1 MPDAVAV
8 VVPARDEED
17 LLPAC
22 LDSVTAAVA
31 AVHAA
36 HPSVRTRIVV
46 VLDACRDG
54 SARAVAGRDGV
65 VALTIDAACVGLAR
79 SRGVEAAAEWSATVG
94 GRSLW
99 VASTDADSVV
109 PPDWLTTHVGR
120 AADGLA
126 LVVSTVVPRP
136 GDLSPAALSA
146 WHQRHTTADGH
157 DHVHGANLGF
167 TLDAYR
173 TAGGFPPLHTHED
186 VHLVSAMRAAGVPA
200 VATGAVP
207 VVTSGRRTGRAPGG
221 FAHYLDELAA
231 LDGLGA

>member
-22 LDSVTAAVA
+22 LDSIAAAVTAVR
-31 AVHAA
+31 AA
-36 HPSVRTRIVV
+36 HPQVRTRVVV

-54 SARAVAGRDGV
+54 SARVVEGRDGV
-65 VALTIDAACVGLAR
+65 TSITTDAACVGVAR
-79 SRGVEAAAEWSATVG
+79 SKGVGAAARWSQAVG
-94 GRSLW
+94 SRSLW

-109 PPDWLTTHVGR
+109 PPHWLTSHLGW
-120 AADGLA
+120 AADGIA
-126 LVVSTVVPRP
+126 LVVGTVVPRP

-167 TLDAYR
+167 TLEAHR
-173 TAGGFPPLHTHED
+173 AVGGFPLLHTHED
-186 VHLVSAMRAAGVPA
+186 VRLVAAMRGAGVPW
-200 VATGAVP
+200 VATGGVP

-231 LDGLGA
+231 VDGLGA

>member
-8 VVPARDEED
+8 VVPARDEEA

-22 LDSVTAAVA
+22 LDSVATAVA
-31 AVHAA
+31 AVRAA
-36 HPSVRTRIVV
+36 HPDVRSHVVV

-54 SARAVAGRDGV
+54 SAEVVAGRDGV
-65 VALTIDAACVGLAR
+65 AALSTDAGCVGVAR
-79 SRGVEAAAEWSATVG
+79 SRGVDAAAAWSRAIG
-94 GRSLW
+94 SRSLW

-109 PPDWLTTHVGR
+109 PPHWLTAQLTR
-120 AADGLA
+120 AADGLE
-126 LVVSTVVPRP
+126 LVVGTVVPRP

-173 TAGGFPPLHTHED
+173 SVGGFPPLPTHED
-186 VHLVSAMRAAGVPA
+186 VRLVTAMRRAGVPT
-200 VATGAVP
+200 VATGGVP

-221 FAHYLDELAA
+221 FAHYLDELAE